1 MLGLATTSA
10 QAGVGPS
17 SLRGLPILTS
27 TQKTGK
33 ATPEHNS
40 PEARKLRKST
50 QEFKAMLVSSW
61 WQEMQNSFHD
71 PDEEQEAGS
80 DTLQQ
85 IAFQS
90 MATAMAASGGIGLAR
105 MVFHYLTPSLEHSKL
120 PNGITD

>member
-40 PEARKLRKST
+40 PEARSLRKST
-50 QEFKAMLVSSW
+50 QEFEAMLVSSW

-90 MATAMAASGGIGLAR
+90 MATAMAALGRNRAG
-105 MVFHYLTPSLEHSKL
+105 
-120 PNGITD
+120 PNGVPLSYAVSGAQQAPERYN